1 MKFPVLATTLSLLVA
16 GAAHA
21 VPDVVSYAAR
31 VENDA
36 GLFSGT
42 VSATFQLFA
51 ASTGGTEL
59 WSENAASIVVI
70 GGDLVHD
77 LGSIEPL
84 DDTVLAGGNLFLQ
97 VIINGDVLE
106 PRAAIRAVP
115 FALLAKNAEV
125 AARAVFA
132 DSADRLGGQSPS
144 SFQFTAGANGGLALA
159 GTAFSIAQNGVTAD
173 HIAAAAVSLEKMA
186 ANSVDGSKIV
196 DGGVSL
202 AKMAA
207 DSVDG
212 SKIVD
217 GAVSLAKMAANSVD
231 GSKIVNGA
239 LSLAKMAANSVDGS
253 KIIDGAVSLAKMAA
267 NSVDS
272 SKIVNGAVSL
282 AKLAANSVDG
292 SKIVDGSVGGN
303 DLGAGSVT
311 SAKIA
316 TGAVGTA
323 QILDLSVINSDLANN
338 SISSTKIAANAVTA
352 DKINGTLIPLFSRP
366 TGCGGG
372 LQVGNALCASLVC
385 GEFVRRDSFNVI
397 LDVDVLFFSCAGGC
411 PIDNGTISNACPVTA
426 AGNMLPTAF

>member
-207 DSVDG
+207 NSVEG
-212 SKIVD
+212 SKIV
-217 GAVSLAKMAANSVD
+217 
-231 GSKIVNGA
+231 
-239 LSLAKMAANSVDGS
+239 
-253 KIIDGAVSLAKMAA
+253 DGAVSLAKMAA

>member
-1 MKFPVLATTLSLLVA
+1 MKFPVLATALSLLVA
-16 GAAHA
+16 GAAQA

-36 GLFSGT
+36 GLFTGT

-84 DDTVLAGGNLFLQ
+84 DDTVLAGDNLFLQ
-97 VIINGDVLE
+97 VTINGDVLE

-125 AARAVFA
+125 AARAVVA
-132 DSADRLGGQSPS
+132 DSADRLGGQSLS

-159 GTAFSIAQNGVTAD
+159 GTAFSIAPNGVTAD
-173 HIAAAAVSLEKMA
+173 RIAAAAVSLAKMA
-186 ANSVDGSKIV
+186 AN
-196 DGGVSL
+196 
-202 AKMAA
+202 
-207 DSVDG
+207 SVDG

-231 GSKIVNGA
+231 GSKIFDSAVT
-239 LSLAKMAANSVDGS
+239 LAKLAANSVDG
-253 KIIDGAVSLAKMAA
+253 
-267 NSVDS
+267 

-292 SKIVDGSVGGN
+292 SKIVDGSVGGD

-323 QILDLSVINSDLANN
+323 QILDLSVFNADIANN
-338 SISSTKIAANAVTA
+338 SISSTKIASNAVTA
-352 DKINGTLIPLFSRP
+352 DKINGTLIALFSRP
-366 TGCGGG
+366 VGCGGG
-372 LQVGNALCASLVC
+372 LQVGDATCTTEVC
-385 GEFVRRDSFNVI
+385 SEVLSRDGFNVL
-397 LDVDVLFFSCAGGC
+397 LDVDVVFRSCDGSC
-411 PIDNGTISNACPVTA
+411 PNTNLATTACAVTA
-426 AGNMLPTAF
+426 AGNLLPTTF

>member
-1 MKFPVLATTLSLLVA
+1 MKFPVLATALSLLVA

-51 ASTGGTEL
+51 TRTGGTEL

-84 DDTVLAGGNLFLQ
+84 DDTVLARDDLFLQ
-97 VIINGDVLE
+97 VTINGDVLE

-125 AARAVFA
+125 AARAVVA

-159 GTAFSIAQNGVTAD
+159 GTAFSIAPNGVTAD
-173 HIAAAAVSLEKMA
+173 RIAAAAVSLAKMA
-186 ANSVDGSKIV
+186 AN
-196 DGGVSL
+196 
-202 AKMAA
+202 
-207 DSVDG
+207 SVDG

-231 GSKIVNGA
+231 GSKIV
-239 LSLAKMAANSVDGS
+239 
-253 KIIDGAVSLAKMAA
+253 DGAVSLAKLAS

-272 SKIVNGAVSL
+272 SKIVDGVVSL
-282 AKLAANSVDG
+282 VKLASNSVDS
-292 SKIVDGSVGGN
+292 SKIVDGSVANADIQGG
-303 DLGAGSVT
+303 AITSV
-311 SAKIA
+311 KLA
-316 TGAVGTA
+316 TGAVGST
-323 QILDLSVINSDLANN
+323 QIFDLSVGNADLASNAV
-338 SISSTKIAANAVTA
+338 SSTKIASNAVTA
-352 DKINGTLIPLFSRP
+352 DKINGTLIALFSRP
-366 TGCGGG
+366 VGCGGG
-372 LQVGNALCASLVC
+372 LQVGDATCTTEVC
-385 GEFVRRDSFNVI
+385 SEVLSRDGFNVL
-397 LDVDVLFFSCAGGC
+397 LDVDVVFRSCDGTC
-411 PIDNGTISNACPVTA
+411 PSTNLTTTACAVTA
-426 AGNMLPTAF
+426 AGNLLPTTF

>member
-207 DSVDG
+207 NSVDG

-217 GAVSLAKMAANSVD
+217 
-231 GSKIVNGA
+231 
-239 LSLAKMAANSVDGS
+239 
-253 KIIDGAVSLAKMAA
+253 
-267 NSVDS
+267 
-272 SKIVNGAVSL
+272 GAVSL

>member
-186 ANSVDGSKIV
+186 AN
-196 DGGVSL
+196 
-202 AKMAA
+202 
-207 DSVDG
+207 SVDG

>member
-1 MKFPVLATTLSLLVA
+1 MKFPVLATALSLLVA

-51 ASTGGTEL
+51 ARTGGTEL

-84 DDTVLAGGNLFLQ
+84 DDTVLAGDDLFLQ
-97 VIINGDVLE
+97 VTINGDVLE

-125 AARAVFA
+125 AARAVVA

-159 GTAFSIAQNGVTAD
+159 GTAFSIAPNGVTAD
-173 HIAAAAVSLEKMA
+173 RIAAAAVSLAKMA
-186 ANSVDGSKIV
+186 AN
-196 DGGVSL
+196 
-202 AKMAA
+202 
-207 DSVDG
+207 SVDG

-231 GSKIVNGA
+231 GSKIV
-239 LSLAKMAANSVDGS
+239 
-253 KIIDGAVSLAKMAA
+253 DGAVSLAKLAS

-272 SKIVNGAVSL
+272 SKIVDGVVSL
-282 AKLAANSVDG
+282 VKLASNSVDS
-292 SKIVDGSVGGN
+292 SKIVDGSVANADIQGG
-303 DLGAGSVT
+303 AITSV
-311 SAKIA
+311 KLA
-316 TGAVGTA
+316 TGAVGST
-323 QILDLSVINSDLANN
+323 QIFDLSVGNADLASNAV
-338 SISSTKIAANAVTA
+338 SSTKIASNAVTA
-352 DKINGTLIPLFSRP
+352 DKINGTLIALFSRP
-366 TGCGGG
+366 VGCGGG
-372 LQVGNALCASLVC
+372 LQVGADACTTLACNENVD
-385 GEFVRRDSFNVI
+385 RDAFGTI
-397 LDVDVLFFSCAGGC
+397 LDVDVTFMNCAGVCSSSNTNEDSCA
-411 PIDNGTISNACPVTA
+411 VTA
-426 AGNMLPTAF
+426 AGNLLPTTF

>member
-1 MKFPVLATTLSLLVA
+1 MKFPVLATALSLLVA
-16 GAAHA
+16 GAAQA

-36 GLFSGT
+36 GLFTGT

-84 DDTVLAGGNLFLQ
+84 DDTVLAGDNLFLQ
-97 VIINGDVLE
+97 VTINGDVLE

-125 AARAVFA
+125 AARAVVADSA

-159 GTAFSIAQNGVTAD
+159 GTAFSIAPNGVTAD
-173 HIAAAAVSLEKMA
+173 RIAAAAVSLAKMA
-186 ANSVDGSKIV
+186 AN
-196 DGGVSL
+196 
-202 AKMAA
+202 
-207 DSVDG
+207 SVDG

-231 GSKIVNGA
+231 GSKIFD
-239 LSLAKMAANSVDGS
+239 S
-253 KIIDGAVSLAKMAA
+253 AVT
-267 NSVDS
+267 
-272 SKIVNGAVSL
+272 L

-292 SKIVDGSVGGN
+292 SKIVDGSVGGD

-323 QILDLSVINSDLANN
+323 QILDLSVFNADIANN
-338 SISSTKIAANAVTA
+338 SISSTKIASNAVTA
-352 DKINGTLIPLFSRP
+352 DKINGTLIALFSRP
-366 TGCGGG
+366 VGCGGG
-372 LQVGNALCASLVC
+372 LQVGDATCTTEVC
-385 GEFVRRDSFNVI
+385 SEVLSRDGFNVL
-397 LDVDVLFFSCAGGC
+397 LDVDVVFRSCDGTC
-411 PIDNGTISNACPVTA
+411 PSTNLTTTACAVTA
-426 AGNMLPTAF
+426 AGNLLPTTF

>member
-186 ANSVDGSKIV
+186 ANSVD
-196 DGGVSL
+196 
-202 AKMAA
+202 
-207 DSVDG
+207 
-212 SKIVD
+212 
-217 GAVSLAKMAANSVD
+217 
-231 GSKIVNGA
+231 
-239 LSLAKMAANSVDGS
+239 
-253 KIIDGAVSLAKMAA
+253 
-267 NSVDS
+267 S

-323 QILDLSVINSDLANN
+323 QILDLSVINSDRAHN
-338 SISSTKIAANAVTA
+338 SVSSTKIAANAVTA